1 MLPSGVAATELHSH
15 PSCRGCSHSICFDS
29 LSMMT
34 ILFQPEPPNSSF
46 SVLFCPEVL
55 EIRKRMKYKNIDIF
69 FIMHVC

>member
-1 MLPSGVAATELHSH
+1 MLPSGVAATEL
-15 PSCRGCSHSICFDS
+15 HSICFDS